1 MAAVALQTVPVM
13 EAESRLRAGTENRR
27 ASRDGKP
34 ELSSPVVRHSRS
46 QSASV
51 DNLAALAVYGDN
63 GHSDESVPPR
73 QAVQVRGETGSFF
86 AD

>member
-13 EAESRLRAGTENRR
+13 EAETRLRAGTENRR

-51 DNLAALAVYGDN
+51 DNFAALADN

-73 QAVQVRGETGSFF
+73 QAVQVRGETGSCF